1 MASQAQEERG
11 DRVQEWFI
19 HRALDSA
26 AYATLVL
33 SYLITMLAARHLT
46 TLNFSMFTFVNVL
59 YGILAWR
66 VFLQKSVSQWWS
78 ISALLLL
85 GILTFASGL
94 LALTGL
100 DFNWLLYFVTVSIYF
115 TLLPIRQAII
125 AGIIL
130 FLIVYIN
137 VGLLGNWQLLDP
149 QLYTLLSGF
158 IFVAAFSYSNQLLV
172 IQRRRTEQVLRQLE
186 ESRREREEAHEQ
198 LQAYANEV
206 EELTIDRERARLA
219 REIHDT
225 LGHYLTILTIQLETI
240 SKLQERD
247 PERAAAEVAEARRV
261 AAQSMQE
268 VRNAVAALRPTSIAT
283 LSLPDA
289 LTQLASEFNRAAPD
303 IALTLDLETQL
314 PALSPDQQLALYRAA
329 QEALTNIRKHAQATK
344 ILLRLRY
351 EDDVVELLVLDNG
364 LGAAS
369 ENALQDGIQN
379 NLRDGMQNNL
389 QSKGADL
396 SRTNQPQPELYRT
409 TSLEAP
415 KFPVSNEQESSNTV
429 KTTRG
434 GFGLLGLRER
444 IELLGGRMT
453 HGPAEPTGYRL
464 SVSIPLP
471 AQHQVVAN
479 SQVQS
484 SR

>member
-1 MASQAQEERG
+1 MASQAQEER
-11 DRVQEWFI
+11 DNRVQEWFI

-26 AYATLVL
+26 AYVTLVL
-33 SYLITMLAARHLT
+33 SYLITVLAANYLT
-46 TLNFSMFTFVNVL
+46 ALNFSIFTLMSVF
-59 YGILAWR
+59 YTIIAWL
-66 VFLQKSVSQWWS
+66 VFLQKAVSLWWS
-78 ISALLLL
+78 IAALILL
-85 GILTFASGL
+85 GMLTFASGL

-100 DFNWLLYFVTVSIYF
+100 DFDWLLYFVTVSIYF
-115 TLLPIRQAII
+115 TLLPIRRAII

-130 FLIVYIN
+130 FLVAYIN
-137 VGLLGNWQLLDP
+137 VGLLDNWQLLDP
-149 QLYTLLSGF
+149 HLYTLLSGF

-186 ESRREREEAHEQ
+186 ESRQEREKAHEQ
-198 LQAYANEV
+198 LQAYANKV
-206 EELTIDRERARLA
+206 EELTIDRERARMA

-247 PERAAAEVAEARRV
+247 PERAATEVAEARRV

-289 LTQLASEFNRAAPD
+289 LTQLASEFNQAAPD

-369 ENALQDGIQN
+369 ENALQD
-379 NLRDGMQNNL
+379 NL
-389 QSKGADL
+389 QSKGTDL
-396 SRTNQPQPELYRT
+396 SCADQLQPELYRAT
-409 TSLEAP
+409 PPEAP
-415 KFPVSNEQESSNTV
+415 NLPVPNRLEKEGSKKAEVN
-429 KTTRG
+429 KG

-453 HGPAEPTGYRL
+453 HGPAEPAGYRL

-471 AQHQVVAN
+471 AQNQVMAS
-479 SQVQS
+479 SQAQS
-484 SR
+484 GR